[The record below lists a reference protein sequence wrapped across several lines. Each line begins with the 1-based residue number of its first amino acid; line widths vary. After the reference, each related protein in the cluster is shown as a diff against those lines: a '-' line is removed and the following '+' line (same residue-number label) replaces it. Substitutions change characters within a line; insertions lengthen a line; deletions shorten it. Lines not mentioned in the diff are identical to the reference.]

1 MQNLKRFIVY
11 LSNLDLSANIR
22 KTANDMYNE
31 LETVDVDLDEIDL
44 QKSKIIPNDVKVKI
58 IDLIE
63 LYWEHADDC
72 INHYS
77 DNETCEF
84 LKQLKDRANEVYSFA
99 INLQMLYCKT

>member
-1 MQNLKRFIVY
+1 MENLKFFINY
-11 LSNLDLSANIR
+11 LSNIDLSANPC

-44 QKSKIIPNDVKVKI
+44 QKSKIVPNDVKIKI

-63 LYWEHADDC
+63 FYWEHADDC

-99 INLQMLYCKT
+99 INL